1 MIRDDNILTLVQ
13 VLSETL
19 PKDIL
24 DYFENAKNE
33 ELFITKL
40 EQYMGAWYKEHKD
53 SISFEDV
60 KPLVWYTIE
69 NSMELS
75 VNAEQAYAKYVDNRR
90 SSKKNWLNKIKK
102 EYEQIKAGEPAS
114 GFLTLDADSY
124 FSLKN
129 MNGPVSD
136 KYDSREEY
144 IENRYEELC
153 KWQKDKETSLI
164 NFIYFRE
171 LQPIQRVKAFMIEVG
186 LYTFDNIMTQMYGS
200 RYIL

>member
-60 KPLVWYTIE
+60 KPLVW
-69 NSMELS
+69 
-75 VNAEQAYAKYVDNRR
+75 
-90 SSKKNWLNKIKK
+90 
-102 EYEQIKAGEPAS
+102 
-114 GFLTLDADSY
+114 
-124 FSLKN
+124 
-129 MNGPVSD
+129 
-136 KYDSREEY
+136 
-144 IENRYEELC
+144 
-153 KWQKDKETSLI
+153 
-164 NFIYFRE
+164 
-171 LQPIQRVKAFMIEVG
+171 
-186 LYTFDNIMTQMYGS
+186 
-200 RYIL
+200 